1 MSGRA
6 AAGPESGTIVD
17 GCHRLPIR
25 VYYEDTDAG
34 GVVYHGNFVRFLER
48 GRSEMLRTLGIDHV
62 AAWRQTDE
70 TRRLGFAV
78 RHMESDFLAP
88 AFLDDALTVHSEVE
102 KVAAAYVDARQWIS
116 RGADI
121 VARARLRVAL
131 IDPEGRPRRLPAD
144 WRRRL
149 EAVSAPDARAQTRT

>member
-1 MSGRA
+1 VSGPAPDRPHSGTL
-6 AAGPESGTIVD
+6 AAGR
-17 GCHRLPIR
+17 HRLPIR

-34 GVVYHGNFVRFLER
+34 GVVYHGNFVRFFER
-48 GRSEMLRTLGIDHV
+48 GRSEMLRMLGIDHA
-62 AAWRQTDE
+62 AAWRRADAD
-70 TRRLGFAV
+70 RRLGFAV
-78 RHMESDFLAP
+78 RHMEIDFLAP

-116 RGADI
+116 RGADV

-131 IDPEGRPRRLPAD
+131 IDSEGRPRRLPED

-149 EAVSAPDARAQTRT
+149 EAVAAPETGT

>member
-1 MSGRA
+1 MNGRVPER
-6 AAGPESGTIVD
+6 PESGAIVE

-34 GVVYHGNFVRFLER
+34 GVVYHGNFVRFFER
-48 GRSEMLRTLGIDHV
+48 GRSEMLRTLGIDHA
-62 AAWRQTDE
+62 AAWRE
-70 TRRLGFAV
+70 AEAERRLGFAV
-78 RHMESDFLAP
+78 RHMAIDFLVP
-88 AFLDDALTVHSEVE
+88 AFLDDALTVHSEVA

-121 VARARLRVAL
+121 IARARLRVAL
-131 IDPEGRPRRLPAD
+131 IDADGRPRRLPED

-149 EAVSAPDARAQTRT
+149 EAVSAPKAKT